1 MGSQED
7 RQLTLLGLLAWEER
21 TERWLS
27 YPQDAREAVTQE
39 LARLIVRV
47 AVEESRDE
55 QRGRQDHEPPS

>member
-21 TERWLS
+21 TEQWLS
-27 YPQDAREAVTQE
+27 FPQDAREAVTQE

-55 QRGRQDHEPPS
+55 QRGQDHEPPS